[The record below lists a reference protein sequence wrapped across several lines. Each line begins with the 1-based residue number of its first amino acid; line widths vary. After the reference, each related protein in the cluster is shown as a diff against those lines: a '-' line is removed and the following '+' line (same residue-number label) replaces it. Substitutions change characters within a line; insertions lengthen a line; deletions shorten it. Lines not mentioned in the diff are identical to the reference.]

1 MGAKLDTRRFQ
12 ISIDRER
19 ATKLANRLDAC
30 AMGEVEMT
38 DVQVKAAKI
47 LLDKLVPNLT
57 AVQHSGDEES
67 PVAIRKIER
76 VIVNGKP
83 ETRDG

>member
-30 AMGEVEMT
+30 AMGENEMT
-38 DVQVKAAKI
+38 PVQVKAAQI
-47 LLDKLVPNLT
+47 LLDKLVPNLS
-57 AVQHSGDEES
+57 AVQHSGDEEN
-67 PVAIRKIER
+67 PVTIRKIER

-83 ETRDG
+83 ATSDG